1 MQVSLQMTMFV
12 IGTFASEGGCAGFCA
27 VRRVDAGGVPFLL
40 LTTWSFLIFWYSRR
54 YFSCL
59 LHNGYKSTLPT
70 RSAHAVFCLMCN
82 RRPMSLCDVP
92 NKDISISISS
102 SGCNLIGNWNWDGH
116 SFFETLA
123 PSFRDSCLSPLGEG
137 TNSTVPA
144 NNLSICLE
152 AARTAQNQIDRET
165 WAVDLMQLF
174 ACPSRQ
180 TRCGAHPW
188 LRWWRRA

>member
-1 MQVSLQMTMFV
+1 MQAAYLFSYSQHGPSSSFGTQDGIFRVCCIMFTNQHYRHV
-12 IGTFASEGGCAGFCA
+12 LHM
-27 VRRVDAGGVPFLL
+27 PF
-40 LTTWSFLIFWYSRR
+40 
-54 YFSCL
+54 
-59 LHNGYKSTLPT
+59 
-70 RSAHAVFCLMCN
+70 FCLMCN

-123 PSFRDSCLSPLGEG
+123 PSFRDSCLSPLGGG

-165 WAVDLMQLF
+165 WAVDLMQLLL
-174 ACPSRQ
+174 
-180 TRCGAHPW
+180 AHRDKRIVVLINGCDGDVVLKSVTEP
-188 LRWWRRA
+188 A

>member
-1 MQVSLQMTMFV
+1 MAKYTYSASLPLSSEPLPALAGNCAPLIKEFITSIRHHHPEVRHMQVSLQMTMFV

-59 LHNGYKSTLPT
+59 LHNDYKSTLPT

-102 SGCNLIGNWNWDGH
+102 SGCNFIG
-116 SFFETLA
+116 S
-123 PSFRDSCLSPLGEG
+123 
-137 TNSTVPA
+137 
-144 NNLSICLE
+144 
-152 AARTAQNQIDRET
+152 
-165 WAVDLMQLF
+165 
-174 ACPSRQ
+174 
-180 TRCGAHPW
+180 
-188 LRWWRRA
+188 